1 MATMPSPAL
10 VLMGIVGVVLAIS
23 CANVANLLMARNLS
37 RRQEIA
43 VRMGRTPG
51 AVRMLWT
58 RALKELRPLIDER
71 L

>member
-1 MATMPSPAL
+1 
-10 VLMGIVGVVLAIS
+10 
-23 CANVANLLMARNLS
+23 VAR
-37 RRQEIA
+37 
-43 VRMGRTPG
+43 RMGRTSG